1 MSLFRR
7 ETEAPLSTPG
17 QRQPAPSGPQ
27 TSGSGDRPVTRIA
40 EGTLIKGEV
49 TGSTEVLV
57 EGRVHGEIRLDQRV
71 VVGPPG
77 SVHGRISA
85 RSVLVA
91 GNVEGDVQGSERVEV
106 GGSGKV
112 EGDISAPRVTIAEG
126 AFFKG
131 QVEMTGGAARAGRQP
146 PRTSPPERQAASG
159 GEASGAENE
168 EAEKRPEPPEGG
180 EAE

>member
-7 ETEAPLSTPG
+7 ETEAPPSTPA
-17 QRQPAPSGPQ
+17 QRQPAGSGPQ
-27 TSGSGDRPVTRIA
+27 ASGPRDRPVTRIA
-40 EGTLIKGEV
+40 EGTLIQGEV
-49 TGSTEVLV
+49 TGSAEVLV

-85 RSVLVA
+85 RTVLVA
-91 GNVEGDVQGSERVEV
+91 GHVEGDVQGSERVEV

-131 QVEMTGGAARAGRQP
+131 QVEMTGGAGRGHERPPSAAPPRGEAGPGKSAAGREGGDREP
-146 PRTSPPERQAASG
+146 GAA
-159 GEASGAENE
+159 
-168 EAEKRPEPPEGG
+168 PEGRG
-180 EAE
+180 G